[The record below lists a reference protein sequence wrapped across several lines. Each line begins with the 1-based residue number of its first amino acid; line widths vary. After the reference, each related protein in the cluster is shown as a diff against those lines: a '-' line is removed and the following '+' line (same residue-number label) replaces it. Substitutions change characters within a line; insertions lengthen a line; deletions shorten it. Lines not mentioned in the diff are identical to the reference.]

1 MSTGTIHDLTLEIE
15 AEQAGQPIRV
25 TDDNIIRPEQDAA
38 SHLIVLLII
47 FELVDNL
54 IPALPFRC
62 LLGIPYLVGGQ
73 ADVQLNL
80 RSLNL
85 VHPPVH
91 QLIITGGAEGEAPI
105 DLRGNIIDP
114 AALNPGAHIC
124 IHVIV
129 G

>member
-1 MSTGTIHDLTLEIE
+1 MSTGSIHDLILEIE
-15 AEQAGQPIRV
+15 AEQAGQSIRV
-25 TDDNIIRPEQDAA
+25 TDYNIIRPEQDAA
-38 SHLIVLLII
+38 CHLIVLLII

-54 IPALPFRC
+54 ISALPFRC

-73 ADVQLNL
+73 TDIQLNL

-85 VHPPVH
+85 IHPPVH
-91 QLIITGGAEGEAPI
+91 QLIITGSAEGEAPI

-114 AALNPGAHIC
+114 AVLNPGTHIR
-124 IHVIV
+124 IHVII